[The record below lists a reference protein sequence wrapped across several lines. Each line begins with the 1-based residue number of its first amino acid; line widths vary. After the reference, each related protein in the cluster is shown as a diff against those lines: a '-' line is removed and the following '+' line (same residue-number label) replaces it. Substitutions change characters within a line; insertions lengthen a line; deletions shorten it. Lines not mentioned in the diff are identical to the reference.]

1 MLASYFLDGS
11 ATRNFDAFLRIWDCS
26 FAVVLPLD
34 RYQFGC
40 WKLWHRWDNGSAPD
54 GSTESHLGSTSRQ
67 KTCSYFDLCEGPK
80 KISKK
85 RTFVQK
91 AHFPKRRLMIYDDL
105 LIHFCQKLTVDACN
119 RWIPCTTQVVFK
131 MRILMPSATG
141 IWENL
146 LFCMGRWVE
155 KNIGIQWRKRYLWL
169 RKNNISI
176 HFMHAILSGFEI

>member
-40 WKLWHRWDNGSAPD
+40 WKLWHRWDNGSPQMDQLKVTWVPPVARKPVVTLICVKVRKRSQKRERSYKRHIFQNVD
-54 GSTESHLGSTSRQ
+54 WSADSFLPEAHSR
-67 KTCSYFDLCEGPK
+67 CMY
-80 KISKK
+80 
-85 RTFVQK
+85 
-91 AHFPKRRLMIYDDL
+91 
-105 LIHFCQKLTVDACN
+105 

-146 LFCMGRWVE
+146 LCMGRWVE